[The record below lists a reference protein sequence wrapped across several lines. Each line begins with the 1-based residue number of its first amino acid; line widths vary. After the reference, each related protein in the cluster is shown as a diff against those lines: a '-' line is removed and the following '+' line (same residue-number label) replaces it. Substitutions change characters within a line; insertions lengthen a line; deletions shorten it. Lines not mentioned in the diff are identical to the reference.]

1 MSNKSKWFLPINFCN
16 QTGNWS
22 FRSCTHFRISVAQ
35 SLYQHHQSPWSC
47 DFPCVASIYL
57 CNSTTYCY
65 TCSRWVSRSLSVTP
79 IASHG
84 VTPWNSANYKLMF
97 NCIYRVIWLYV
108 WLEWVEVWLELVMY
122 DLIDVE
128 LCKCLCRIY

>member
-65 TCSRWVSRSLSVTP
+65 TCSWWVSRSLSVTTIVSYGLP
-79 IASHG
+79 QPFSWLNL
-84 VTPWNSANYKLMF
+84 VSLTRSKNSNANCYTGTAKLTKKM
-97 NCIYRVIWLYV
+97 
-108 WLEWVEVWLELVMY
+108 
-122 DLIDVE
+122 DLTLLKNWIPD
-128 LCKCLCRIY
+128 